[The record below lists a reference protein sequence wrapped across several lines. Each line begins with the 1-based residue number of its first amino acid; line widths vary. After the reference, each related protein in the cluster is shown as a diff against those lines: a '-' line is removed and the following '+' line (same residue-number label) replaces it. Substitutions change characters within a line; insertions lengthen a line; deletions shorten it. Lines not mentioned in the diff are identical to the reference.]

1 MMAEDFKVPTL
12 DEVFNAMDTL
22 FRILDMLDHTYVMYE
37 NNILMR
43 YYKNRGVSLKSILLH
58 DMADWLCFLGW
69 SDGNIASIEVDFI
82 NALLK
87 LDLTQLEIF
96 DIVKK
101 LSAEKLSILP
111 LIFAIFIEYEAVSN
125 KNNEES
131 IVEALFYLFFI
142 SGSYLIVCDGNVD
155 DNEIKG
161 LMLYLD
167 GLRHNI
173 DTFDLNSLHRYMIDN
188 I

>member
-1 MMAEDFKVPTL
+1 MSEDFKVPTL
-12 DEVFNAMDTL
+12 DEVFNAMDAL
-22 FRILDMLDHTYVMYE
+22 FKILDMLDHTYVMYE

-43 YYKNRGVSLKSILLH
+43 YYKNRGVSLKSILIH

-69 SDGNIASIEVDFI
+69 SDGNIASIEVEFI
-82 NALLK
+82 NALLN
-87 LDLTQLEIF
+87 LNLTQLDIL
-96 DIVKK
+96 DIVKN

-125 KNNEES
+125 ISKEES
-131 IVEALFYLFFI
+131 IVDALFSLFFV

-155 DNEIKG
+155 ENEVKG
-161 LMLYLD
+161 LMIYLD

-173 DTFDLNSLHRYMIDN
+173 DTFNLDSLHRYMIDN